1 VEDNRGNTPAET
13 EGSNSHPNKPNRR
26 LVGNPDL
33 TRRRLLQGAGGLLAA
48 SALPASAAMLAEPAL
63 GQTAAKTSS
72 GEIPDLT
79 GKLAS
84 YMVGFRDRS
93 LPAKVLLDAKHRVLD
108 TMGAMVSGS
117 RLRPGE
123 LAIRFAR
130 AQGGTPEA
138 SVLATDIKTSAI
150 NAALVNGM
158 FAHSDETDDVDP
170 LTKAHPGSGIVP
182 AALAMAEREQRSGME
197 VLKAVALGYDL
208 GCRFLVAL
216 GTDLVRVSHRA
227 AECPVGTIGSMAAAA
242 SLARLDETATCYA
255 FSYAAQQVSGLW
267 SWVRDPDHI
276 EKAFD
281 IGGMGARNGVTAA
294 VMAQMGFT
302 GVRDVLFGTHNA
314 IAALAVQAHPEA
326 MLADLGS
333 RFFVSETGI
342 KTYSVGYPNQAPLDA
357 FLTLRRQHGLRADN
371 VERIVVRLP
380 EDAPGIVGNSPMP
393 DVNCQYL
400 IATALIDGA
409 VSFAN
414 AHSREHM
421 ADPQIRA
428 VMQRVQVVG
437 DAKLNDPAAPRSGLV
452 EVTMRDGRTVS
463 HFTRFPPGTKENPV
477 NTEGV
482 NAKAR
487 DLMAPVLGAKKTEA
501 LIQRVNALE
510 TEGNMREL
518 IRSLLTA

>member
-1 VEDNRGNTPAET
+1 MV
-13 EGSNSHPNKPNRR
+13 
-26 LVGNPDL
+26 
-33 TRRRLLQGAGGLLAA
+33 AA
-48 SALPASAAMLAEPAL
+48 RES
-63 GQTAAKTSS
+63 
-72 GEIPDLT
+72 
-79 GKLAS
+79 
-84 YMVGFRDRS
+84 S
-93 LPAKVLLDAKHRVLD
+93 LPPKALLDAKHRVLD
-108 TMGAMVSGS
+108 ALSAMISGS

-130 AQGGTPEA
+130 AQGGVPE
-138 SVLATDIKTSAI
+138 STVFATDIRTSAI

-170 LTKAHPGSGIVP
+170 LTKAHPGSSVVP
-182 AALAMAEREQRSGME
+182 AALAMAEREERSGME
-197 VLKAVALGYDL
+197 VLRAVALGYDL

-216 GTDLVRVSHRA
+216 GTDLVRGSHRG
-227 AECPVGTIGSMAAAA
+227 AECPVATIGSMAAAA
-242 SLARLDETATCYA
+242 SLARLDETGMNFA

-281 IGGMGARNGVTAA
+281 IGGMGARNGVTAV
-294 VMAQMGFT
+294 VMVQMGFT
-302 GVRDVLFGTHNA
+302 GVRDVLSGTHNA
-314 IAALAVQAHPEA
+314 IAALAAQPHPEA
-326 MLADLGS
+326 MLADLGT

-342 KTYSVGYPNQAPLDA
+342 KTFSVGYPNQAPLDA
-357 FLTLRRQHGLRADN
+357 FLALRRQYGLRADN

-380 EDAPGIVGNSPMP
+380 EDGPGIVSNSPMP

-400 IATALIDGA
+400 VATALIEGA

-414 AHSREHM
+414 SHSRERM

-428 VMQRVQVVG
+428 IMQRVQVVG
-437 DAKLNDPAAPRSGLV
+437 DPKLNDPAAPRSGLV
-452 EVTMRDGRTVS
+452 EVTLSDGRTVS

-477 NTEGV
+477 DTEGM

-487 DLMAPVLGAKKTEA
+487 DLIAPVLGAQRTET
-501 LIQRVNALE
+501 LIQRVNALDE
-510 TEGNMREL
+510 VGNMREF